1 MENPMV
7 KCSIA
12 NCEYWEP
19 GNNCHAEVIMIE
31 VNAHAGKSQ
40 PEHKGGEGYDSRH
53 KDTAAGVTD
62 TCCQTFEER
71 KTH

>member
-12 NCEYWEP
+12 NCEYWEQ
-19 GNNCHAEVIMIE
+19 GNNCNAEVIMIE
-31 VNAHAGKSQ
+31 VNAHSNKPQ
-40 PEHKGGEGYDSRH
+40 PEKLDGLPYDSEH
-53 KDTAAGVTD
+53 QDSAGGITD

-71 KTH
+71 TH